1 MIYFGLLY
9 IRLSRSHYLSR
20 GFGGLTYL
28 TRVFIDFFYWI
39 FFFFI
44 LQHLVDYELGLMNYV
59 GLLSMGLSRSY
70 ARVTCFVG

>member
-9 IRLSRSHYLSR
+9 IRLSRSYYLSR
-20 GFGGLTYL
+20 RFGGL

>member
-1 MIYFGLLY
+1 MIYFGLFY
-9 IRLSRSHYLSR
+9 IRLSRPHYLSR

-39 FFFFI
+39 FFSFSSFNI
-44 LQHLVDYELGLMNYV
+44 WYELGLMNYV